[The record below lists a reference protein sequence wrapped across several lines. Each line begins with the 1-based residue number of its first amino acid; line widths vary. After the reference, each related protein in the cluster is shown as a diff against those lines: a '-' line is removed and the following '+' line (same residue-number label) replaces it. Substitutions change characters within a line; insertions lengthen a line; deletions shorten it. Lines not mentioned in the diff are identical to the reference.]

1 MSSACARQKKV
12 NKLSTS
18 EIDDDAPIITQEMFD
33 KGRFRI
39 GMKDVSKEEWQAAV
53 QATRKQRI
61 NIMLDASIVSWFKS
75 MAGDRGYQTLINETL
90 KQSISQQNLES
101 TLRKVIREEL
111 KKAA

>member
-1 MSSACARQKKV
+1 MSRNSTLKYVDDPDEYPEITAEEMAR
-12 NKLSTS
+12 
-18 EIDDDAPIITQEMFD
+18 
-33 KGRFRI
+33 GRFRI
-39 GMKDVSKEEWQAAV
+39 GLKDVTKEEWQAAV

>member
-1 MSSACARQKKV
+1 MNRNSTLKYMDDPDEYPEITAEDMSR
-12 NKLSTS
+12 
-18 EIDDDAPIITQEMFD
+18 
-33 KGRFRI
+33 GRLRI
-39 GMKDVSKEEWQAAV
+39 GMTDVTKEEWQAAV

-90 KQSISQQNLES
+90 KQSMNQQNLES